1 MNHSLDFACSSAKKT
16 IRGLG
21 LEFTQDST
29 ETDALLCL
37 ATKQTNNA
45 IAAYF
50 VIKQIIFKVKGCR
63 HHFSFIY
70 SATPRFLNMT
80 RKIHV

>member
-1 MNHSLDFACSSAKKT
+1 MNHSLDFASSSAKKT

-50 VIKQIIFKVKGCR
+50 VKVKGCR
-63 HHFSFIY
+63 HHFSSIY
-70 SATPRFLNMT
+70 SATLRFLNMT
-80 RKIHV
+80 RNIHV